1 MARKS
6 GLEDVPENV
15 ISQHAVR
22 SLTKFLTKGT
32 TCFPL
37 VLRRID
43 DVQKGGKKEFDTLFS
58 FFAFFLFFFLRY
70 RSLKFRSSQID
81 QNKLAE
87 FR

>member
-22 SLTKFLTKGT
+22 SLTKFLTKAS

-43 DVQKGGKKEFDTLFS
+43 D
-58 FFAFFLFFFLRY
+58 A
-70 RSLKFRSSQID
+70 
-81 QNKLAE
+81 
-87 FR
+87 